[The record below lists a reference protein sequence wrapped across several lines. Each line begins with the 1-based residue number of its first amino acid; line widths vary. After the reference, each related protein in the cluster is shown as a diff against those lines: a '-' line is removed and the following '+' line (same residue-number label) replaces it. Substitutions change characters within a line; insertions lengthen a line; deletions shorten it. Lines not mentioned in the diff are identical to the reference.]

1 MGRLHD
7 AVQQVDRVIAE
18 RGLDSFKTKGEI
30 SLKAGFFLSLIF
42 ENSPDEEDKIQAVK
56 SAAKEVLGVDILV

>member
-7 AVQQVDRVIAE
+7 AVVQIDEIIAD
-18 RGLDSFKTKGEI
+18 RGLDAFKTKGEI

-42 ENSPDEEDKIQAVK
+42 ENSPDEEDKIAAVK
-56 SAAKEVLGVDILV
+56 NAAKEVLGVDIRV